1 MNKKT
6 FLIIGLLVQVAFLAA
21 QSFDISEALPVDKEF
36 ITGRLENG
44 LTYYIRESK
53 LSENRADF
61 FIVHNVGSL
70 QEEENQRGLAH
81 FLEHMA
87 FNGTKHFPGK
97 QLLNYFESIGVRF
110 GVNVNAY
117 TSMSRTVYNISE
129 VPVTR
134 SSVVD
139 TALLALHDWSHYI
152 NCLPEEIESERG
164 VVREEMRRGDN
175 PLTRTMQ
182 TISKIQRTNSRFAE
196 RTPIGLAEVIE
207 NFDHQDLIDFYH
219 KWYRPNLQA
228 VIVVGDINA
237 VEIEKKIIERFSTIP
252 NPENET
258 KKIYYTVPD
267 NKEPIVGFFTD
278 PETKASSVRMTVKI
292 PHRSVAERQT
302 HAFVYDKLVEE
313 LFLEMFKSRC
323 TERAKKTGADF
334 RVIVPVFGEI
344 DYACKTFTAT
354 AMPAHGKDLYTA
366 LNGVLEEVERIRQHG
381 MTRLELDNA
390 KNIVRANIRKKQSNQ
405 VQKPANKDFVN
416 IAVENFTRNKALVN
430 HTELM
435 DLTYS
440 MLDKIKI
447 SDINDNIEVF
457 LNENNRI
464 IIFAA
469 PESDKESLPSATEV
483 LGLVKSVQNKALEQ
497 YNPVIKKELALS
509 VPINPGRISGFR
521 QISAADLGIKYK
533 VPLDSTTEIKL
544 ENGARV
550 IWKESYGNGKKVRLS
565 AFTPGGYARPHSI
578 EEIMILKNYM
588 RYYNVANLNWNEL
601 REWKHINSIRLSQSV
616 NRRTDNYSGDF
627 YPQKS
632 ENFFKLLYSHFT
644 DVSAD
649 QTELS
654 KFQQLF
660 LKTIGEEK
668 NETKLFEDSVK
679 RLTYSSD
686 PLKTNFDT
694 LYIQSINTEKLNKLY
709 KRHFC
714 NPAEFT
720 FIFIGP
726 MPVKDAVPLIEKYLA
741 SIAVNHHAQEKILEY
756 KDPELNRGKV
766 ELFYNAKNTITSKA
780 SVSITYHTDIEYSST
795 NYANTLFLRDILS
808 RRCYQSIREDRGGTY
823 HVAVSASLIRHPQSQ
838 LVVKIEFETNSS
850 MIPELLKV
858 VQHEADLLAKDGPTI
873 KEIDEV
879 KKYREKVL
887 NNNKIIPW
895 STIITQSILNEEF
908 LDTNDSELLDE
919 VNAARIHN
927 LAKQLFGSGNKMT
940 FVFDP
945 RDSTVEQ

>member
-6 FLIIGLLVQVAFLAA
+6 FLLIGLLVQAALLAA

-87 FNGTKHFPGK
+87 FNGTKNFPGK

-110 GVNVNAY
+110 GANVNAY
-117 TSMSRTVYNISE
+117 TSISRTVYNISE

-152 NCLPEEIESERG
+152 SCLPEEIESERG

-182 TISKIQRTNSRFAE
+182 TISRIQRTGSRFAE

-207 NFDHQDLIDFYH
+207 NFDHHDLTDFYH

-228 VIVVGDINA
+228 VIVVGDIDA
-237 VEIEKKIIERFSTIP
+237 EEIEKKIIGRFSSIP

-258 KKIYYTVPD
+258 KKIFYTVPD
-267 NKEPIVGFFTD
+267 NKKPIVGFFTD

-292 PHRSVAERQT
+292 PHRSVPERQT

-323 TERAKKTGADF
+323 AERAKKPGADF

-354 AMPAHGKDLYTA
+354 AMPAQGKDLCTA
-366 LNGVLEEVERIRQHG
+366 LKGVLEEVERTRQHG
-381 MTRLELDNA
+381 MTELELDNA
-390 KNIVRANIRKKQSNQ
+390 KNIIRASLRKKQSDQ
-405 VQKPANKDFVN
+405 LQKPTNKDLVN
-416 IAVENFTRNKALVN
+416 VALENFTRDKALVN
-430 HTELM
+430 QTELI
-435 DLTYS
+435 DLSYS
-440 MLDKIKI
+440 MLDKMKI
-447 SDINDNIEVF
+447 SDINDNIKII

-469 PESDKESLPSATEV
+469 PESDKESIPSTEKV
-483 LGLVKSVQNKALEQ
+483 LALVKSVQNKSLEQ
-497 YNPVIKKELALS
+497 YTPVIKKELAIS
-509 VPINPGRISGFR
+509 APINPGKISGFR
-521 QISAADLGIKYK
+521 QVSATDFGIKYK

-550 IWKESYGNGKKVRLS
+550 IWKESYGEGKKVRLS

-601 REWKHINSIRLSQSV
+601 REWKHTNGIRFSQAV
-616 NRRTDNYSGDF
+616 NKRTDNYSGDF

-679 RLTYSSD
+679 RLTYSSN

-694 LYIQSINTEKLNKLY
+694 LYIQSINLGKLNKLY
-709 KRHFC
+709 QRHFC

-720 FIFIGP
+720 FIFTGP
-726 MPVKDAVPLIEKYLA
+726 MPVKDAVPLIEKYIA
-741 SIAVNHHAQEKILEY
+741 SIAANHNKQEKVLEY
-756 KDPELNRGKV
+756 KDQELNRGNV
-766 ELFYNAKNTITSKA
+766 ELYYNAKNTITSKA
-780 SVSITYHTDIEYSST
+780 SVSITYHTDIKYNLT

-823 HVAVSASLIRHPQSQ
+823 HVAVSASLNRHPQSQ
-838 LVVKIEFETNSS
+838 LVVNIEFETNSS
-850 MIPELLKV
+850 MIPELLDV

-879 KKYREKVL
+879 KKYRKKTL
-887 NNNKIIPW
+887 DNNKSIPW

-919 VNAARIHN
+919 VNAAMIHN

-945 RDSTVEQ
+945 RDSAVEQ